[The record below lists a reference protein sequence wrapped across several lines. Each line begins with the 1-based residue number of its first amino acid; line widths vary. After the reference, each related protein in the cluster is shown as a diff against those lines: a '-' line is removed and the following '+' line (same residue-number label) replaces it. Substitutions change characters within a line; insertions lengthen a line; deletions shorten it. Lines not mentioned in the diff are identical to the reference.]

1 MGLYELCL
9 PFKKLLTSKTKK
21 SPLGT
26 LVIVIKRIPPGT
38 WVLFQPQRRKE
49 AKWPCGCPRA
59 CFLVGDRIHPP
70 PPPPQL
76 IYAENCQPA
85 AMTYFPLYST
95 ASRAWQ
101 GYPASRKP
109 GVQKPKLGEH
119 MHWGCLLTICF
130 TKNKIKYKC
139 VCMRACVFPVE

>member
-1 MGLYELCL
+1 MGAHVPASLRVTG
-9 PFKKLLTSKTKK
+9 F
-21 SPLGT
+21 
-26 LVIVIKRIPPGT
+26 I
-38 WVLFQPQRRKE
+38 
-49 AKWPCGCPRA
+49 
-59 CFLVGDRIHPP
+59 
-70 PPPPQL
+70 PPPQL

-130 TKNKIKYKC
+130 TKK
-139 VCMRACVFPVE
+139 